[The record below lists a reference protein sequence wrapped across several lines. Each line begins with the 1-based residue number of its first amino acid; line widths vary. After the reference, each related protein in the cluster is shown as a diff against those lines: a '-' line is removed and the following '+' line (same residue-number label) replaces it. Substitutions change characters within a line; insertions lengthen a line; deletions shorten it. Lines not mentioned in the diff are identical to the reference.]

1 MTDLHTEA
9 RRHIDAARSFGWT
22 CESMTCDYAQAALEA
37 QGRDP
42 DLAADA
48 VRAVW
53 DEMQQKEPKP

>member
-9 RRHIDAARSFGWT
+9 RRHIDADRSFGWT

-53 DEMQQKEPKP
+53 DEMQQKGQGK